1 MIGMLR
7 LRRVDRIVQVIC
19 EKEKGR
25 GSRLSLLRLP
35 ASLTYLEDDV
45 AEVLLVAVQ
54 RMDQLQRLADER
66 ERRLALGED
75 QIQGDLLVGVTVDRE
90 LRGRRAL
97 ADDCGKKIKFS
108 VSNFLF
114 LNS

>member
-1 MIGMLR
+1 M
-7 LRRVDRIVQVIC
+7 
-19 EKEKGR
+19 
-25 GSRLSLLRLP
+25 LRLP

-97 ADDCGKKIKFS
+97 TDDCGRKLYFESQISF
-108 VSNFLF
+108 FLTVK
-114 LNS
+114 